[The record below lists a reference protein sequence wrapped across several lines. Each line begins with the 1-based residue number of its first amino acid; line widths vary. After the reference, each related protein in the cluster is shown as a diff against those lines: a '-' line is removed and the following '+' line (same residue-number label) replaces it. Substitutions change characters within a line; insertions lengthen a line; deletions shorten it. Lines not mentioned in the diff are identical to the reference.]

1 MPLQPNLE
9 EVLDLDSRGCQFE
22 SDQGYHFY
30 KEFIMNFI
38 RYEKTQLVIGDSD
51 PKKLQ
56 NMVDGYRHKGYN
68 VSNDLNQM
76 FNRYKTSRPV
86 YYKII
91 SLQHQLNRAP
101 GFEPGGW
108 RFESFQRGIEVL
120 QSKQYYKVKLFALEA
135 SVLFKTKWTQRLMK
149 QGPVAYLKRYLL
161 QKR

>member
-1 MPLQPNLE
+1 MARALPVKQLASGIDTRLSPQIMTGRGNSMVLPKTLAIYVFVAQLEQSPWLRIKRLKVRILPETPYYAPVAQLE

-91 SLQHQLNRAP
+91 SL
-101 GFEPGGW
+101 
-108 RFESFQRGIEVL
+108 
-120 QSKQYYKVKLFALEA
+120 
-135 SVLFKTKWTQRLMK
+135 
-149 QGPVAYLKRYLL
+149 
-161 QKR
+161 

>member
-1 MPLQPNLE
+1 
-9 EVLDLDSRGCQFE
+9 
-22 SDQGYHFY
+22 
-30 KEFIMNFI
+30 MNFI

-108 RFESFQRGIEVL
+108 RFESFQRDQKKNDEAGTGSLPEKILAAKAIKAVCKLVL
-120 QSKQYYKVKLFALEA
+120 HHTTIS
-135 SVLFKTKWTQRLMK
+135 
-149 QGPVAYLKRYLL
+149 GD
-161 QKR
+161 QKKD